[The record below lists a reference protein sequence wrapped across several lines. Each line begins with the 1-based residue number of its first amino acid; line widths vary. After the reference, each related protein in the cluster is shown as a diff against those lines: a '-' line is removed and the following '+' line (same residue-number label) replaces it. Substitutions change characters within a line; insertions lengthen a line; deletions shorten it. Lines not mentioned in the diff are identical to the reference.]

1 MRFETSRTSRT
12 SSRISIRRR
21 ISGSSD
27 GDACRKNVGT
37 TRSNPRDSNRRI
49 DGSLSSV
56 TAANT
61 RSAPRD
67 RKSRSDSWTSA
78 RPEPFPR
85 APGSTATKYT
95 YPIGGAPRKR
105 IPSRK
110 PAIDDPSSATRK
122 GQARRVPRTAK
133 NAYRRSNEARAIFT
147 MAGWAAAGAARIP
160 TGPRIARGRRTFPF
174 QRLDVPFH
182 LQEDREERQDARVE
196 VGAIACGARV
206 LPRLVQ
212 QAVEH
217 LAVLLPQ
224 RSTIVHPVVQD
235 RLEVQ
240 AVRRDGA
247 AQGLDV
253 SALRQ
258 VSSRRPEGW
267 PKLLARMAD
276 ALPGYSFVHRRIFR
290 RHARRSSGM
299 PLKISSVAGP
309 LYPRAFSAFTS
320 RSRSIVPFPK
330 GRCSSPVSPWPP
342 WLSCACTSPR
352 RSASAAM
359 YVRAPSVRL
368 SR

>member
-1 MRFETSRTSRT
+1 MPS
-12 SSRISIRRR
+12 
-21 ISGSSD
+21 
-27 GDACRKNVGT
+27 
-37 TRSNPRDSNRRI
+37 P
-49 DGSLSSV
+49 
-56 TAANT
+56 
-61 RSAPRD
+61 PD
-67 RKSRSDSWTSA
+67 R
-78 RPEPFPR
+78 
-85 APGSTATKYT
+85 GSTATKYT
-95 YPIGGAPRKR
+95 YPIGGEPRNR

-110 PAIDDPSSATRK
+110 PWIDVPSPATRN
-122 GQARRVPRTAK
+122 GQARRAPRTAK
-133 NAYRRSNEARAIFT
+133 NAYTRLKEARAILT
-147 MAGWAAAGAARIP
+147 MAARSATVASRIR
-160 TGPRIARGRRTFPF
+160 TGPGIARGRRTFPF

-235 RLEVQ
+235 RLDVQ
-240 AVRRDGA
+240 PIRRDGA

-267 PKLLARMAD
+267 PKLLARIAD

-299 PLKISSVAGP
+299 PLKISRVTGP
-309 LYPRAFSAFTS
+309 SYSRAFSAFMS
-320 RSRSIVPFPK
+320 RSRSIVPFPN

-352 RSASAAM
+352 RSAHAPL
-359 YVRAPSVRL
+359 YVRAPSARL
-368 SR
+368 SRC